1 MRREKGTSPKSL
13 FWLLVFVVG
22 FGLVVWHF
30 VWFCVLGCFF
40 FSFFSF
46 SSFDGNC
53 SDFLTLQFIRRL
65 GISWSFPRRDSGVIH
80 TGSWHGC
87 RALWLWGSALQLG
100 QPGVEP
106 DIPGSEDLPL
116 WKPEGPAAHAE
127 AMVHFQSRLSGRVTK
142 HQARPSNPGAVEG
155 KPLGICTGS
164 YPIPNEPP
172 SGLTTGGW
180 TEETPWTG
188 EVWEE
193 KCRLLRW
200 WWVSHDWTTTQT
212 LLRMEQRGIS
222 ECKLRVTLLYSLSL
236 SFILISTLSLS
247 CAASSSCPCVCTRV
261 ICNLPRQKDA
271 SRHITC
277 GKWANTVGFKLQ

>member
-1 MRREKGTSPKSL
+1 MRREKDTSPKSL

-30 VWFCVLGCFF
+30 VCFFILGLLAF

-87 RALWLWGSALQLG
+87 CALWLWGSALQLG

-127 AMVHFQSRLSGRVTK
+127 AMVHFQSRVSGRVTK
-142 HQARPSNPGAVEG
+142 RQARPSNPGAVEG
-155 KPLGICTGS
+155 KLLGICTGS
-164 YPIPNEPP
+164 CPIPNKPIWVLPQVGGERRHCGQGR
-172 SGLTTGGW
+172 SGRRNAGFWDSGGVSHGW
-180 TEETPWTG
+180 TNNPNSP
-188 EVWEE
+188 
-193 KCRLLRW
+193 
-200 WWVSHDWTTTQT
+200 SHGA
-212 LLRMEQRGIS
+212 EG
-222 ECKLRVTLLYSLSL
+222 
-236 SFILISTLSLS
+236 
-247 CAASSSCPCVCTRV
+247 
-261 ICNLPRQKDA
+261 N
-271 SRHITC
+271 
-277 GKWANTVGFKLQ
+277 KWM